1 MNAKRSKRVDELLQ
15 AAMHVPAEQ
24 QEEFLRQQC
33 GGDAELLEEVRSVL
47 TSHRKVGS
55 FLESPGPHVA
65 DVAAQLPTLGV
76 TRSGS
81 SSMTGQTISHY
92 RVLESRGA
100 GGMGVV
106 YKAEDTRLH
115 RFVALKFL
123 PEDLACDP
131 HALIRA
137 SPPASRPAQSTPAAR
152 SSLPTAKPSSTTSS
166 TKGVGNLW
174 WHPLDGSPGH
184 QIANFTSGTINSFR
198 WSPDGKWLGVTR
210 THDISDVV
218 VLRETN
224 G

>member
-1 MNAKRSKRVDELLQ
+1 
-15 AAMHVPAEQ
+15 
-24 QEEFLRQQC
+24 
-33 GGDAELLEEVRSVL
+33 
-47 TSHRKVGS
+47 
-55 FLESPGPHVA
+55 
-65 DVAAQLPTLGV
+65 
-76 TRSGS
+76 
-81 SSMTGQTISHY
+81 
-92 RVLESRGA
+92 
-100 GGMGVV
+100 MGVV